1 MVGSV
6 TALINADLITEPV
19 LEDSLRNGMLRLVR
33 EGMINDVYISG
44 NISKVSFIGTRAD
57 DTGLSTTAD
66 RNIAFNTDSGDP
78 VGLTTVGLAFV
89 VMGSFLVLALLALV
103 VKRRRQRKEDFDNVV
118 FVDATVAPRDLDG
131 DDTDRGSKRA
141 FLGYSKG
148 IVGASARSPLAYDDS
163 LALQPQDSDA
173 KDSEA
178 EQSFDSTSTAAVS
191 ISPNSTPSTSPD
203 KSNTATEQIIDTSSL
218 DGANEDAILD
228 RLHDIAEADEDSLCQ
243 STDDDDSVHRL
254 KRIA

>member
-6 TALINADLITEPV
+6 TALINADLNREPV
-19 LEDSLRNGMLRLVR
+19 LEDSLRNGMLHLVR

-57 DTGLSTTAD
+57 DAGLSTTAD

-78 VGLTTVGLAFV
+78 VGLTSVGLAFV
-89 VMGSFLVLALLALV
+89 VMGGFLVLALLALFM
-103 VKRRRQRKEDFDNVV
+103 KRRRQRKEDFDNVV

-131 DDTDRGSKRA
+131 DDYERSSKPA

-148 IVGASARSPLAYDDS
+148 SARSPLAYDDS
-163 LALQPQDSDA
+163 LALQPGDFDS
-173 KDSEA
+173 KDVEA
-178 EQSFDSTSTAAVS
+178 GVSFDSTSTES
-191 ISPNSTPSTSPD
+191 MTPNSTPSTTPI
-203 KSNTATEQIIDTSSL
+203 KSKTATEHIIDTSSL

-228 RLHDIAEADEDSLCQ
+228 RLHGIAEADEVSVCQ
-243 STDDDDSVHRL
+243 STDDDDSVHKP
-254 KRIA
+254 KRFA